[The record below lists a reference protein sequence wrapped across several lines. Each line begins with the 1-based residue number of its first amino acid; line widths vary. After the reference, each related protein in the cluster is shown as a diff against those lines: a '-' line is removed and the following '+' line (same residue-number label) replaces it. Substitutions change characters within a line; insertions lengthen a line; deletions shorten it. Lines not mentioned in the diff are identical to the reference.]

1 MSFVSLRLP
10 SSEQPSAAPNLAR
23 AGAVL
28 GRMGFRPFFLLAA
41 LFSAVAIPLWVLA
54 LQGRVQ
60 LRVPGGALFWHTH
73 EMVFGYTVAVI
84 AGFLLT
90 AVTRWSDR
98 STATGGLLY
107 ALAGVWILGRVAV
120 LLAGHLPGTLV
131 AVVDLSFLPL
141 VAWAIGRPIYASRN
155 RRNYAMVGILVGL
168 GGANLAVHLDSLGV
182 APGGAPWG
190 LRLGLNLITL
200 MMLIIGARVIPMFTR
215 NAVGDSR
222 IQSARSWDVATALG
236 AVALTVADVVAAPAP
251 IQAALGGGTALVALV
266 AARRWGTRASLRNPM
281 LWVLH
286 FGYFW
291 IPIALLLRAAHFA
304 GLPVAHSTAV
314 HALTAGAIGTLT
326 LGMMAR
332 VTLGHSGRIITTSPL
347 TTACFAAIT
356 AAALLRVTVPE
367 LAPPLTAHAWLCAG
381 IAWTLAF
388 LGYAVRFGPMLL
400 SPRVDG
406 KAG

>member
-1 MSFVSLRLP
+1 M
-10 SSEQPSAAPNLAR
+10 
-23 AGAVL
+23 

-54 LQGRVQ
+54 LQGRVLLQ
-60 LRVPGGALFWHTH
+60 VPGGALFWHTH

-90 AVTRWSDR
+90 AVTRWTER
-98 STATGGLLY
+98 ETATGKLLY
-107 ALAGVWILGRVAV
+107 ALAGVWILGRVVV
-120 LLAGHLPGTLV
+120 LLAGHLPGALV
-131 AVVDLSFLPL
+131 ALVDASFLPL
-141 VAWAIGRPIYASRN
+141 LAWAIARPIYASRN
-155 RRNYAMVGILVGL
+155 RRNYAMVAILAGL
-168 GGANLAVHLDSLGV
+168 WGANLAVHLDSLGI
-182 APGGAPWG
+182 APGGAAWG

-200 MMLIIGARVIPMFTR
+200 MMLIISARVIPMFTR
-215 NAVGDSR
+215 NAVGDQR
-222 IQSARSWDVATALG
+222 IQSARSWDIAAPLG
-236 AVALTVADVVAAPAP
+236 AVALTIADVVAAPAVV
-251 IQAALGGGTALVALV
+251 QVVLGGGTALAAVV
-266 AARRWGTRASLRNPM
+266 AARRWGTRASLGNPM

-332 VTLGHSGRIITTSPL
+332 VTLGHSGRVIVTSPL
-347 TTACFAAIT
+347 TTACFVSIT

-367 LAPPLTAHAWLCAG
+367 LAPALTAQAWLFAG
-381 IAWTLAF
+381 ITWTLAF
-388 LGYAVRFGPMLL
+388 LGYAIRFGPMLL
-400 SPRVDG
+400 TPRVDG